1 MPSPRGQPALSF
13 LRSYVFHT
21 INQSCFE
28 WHKCCLLSKRSQSW
42 WCIKRYEDTNIP
54 SLFTKVLRVSSSQL
68 KREEHRTG
76 TQVQWVQKPVSIR
89 QIVSWSLSRNREEH
103 RIWAG
108 IQGYLFKY
116 SSKYSWF
123 RYVLKLR
130 CAIFLLNNSGF
141 LLWAWSFP
149 WINTNFK
156 YLELSMGSI
165 PAGLPTHRGE
175 NNTPVLT
182 LCLLSAHLIYLPLV
196 AVMGKTGSTQS
207 PEPTGITG
215 KRFKSGST
223 SVGNSLS
230 SPASYSSLRD
240 MSSKITGQQLICA
253 ISLKK
258 DLGEWF
264 RNKHLWEDWG
274 FFACKVGLSH
284 CFSLT
289 LSSSAMTHANEEHL
303 NSRKKN
309 PSGLSKSAELGE
321 REGKMYL
328 HSHHD
333 SHQSNKQLGFS

>member
-13 LRSYVFHT
+13 LCSYVFHT

-28 WHKCCLLSKRSQSW
+28 WHKCCLLSKRRQTW

-108 IQGYLFKY
+108 IQGCLFKY

-156 YLELSMGSI
+156 YLELSVGSI
-165 PAGLPTHRGE
+165 PASPHTPGWEQHPCAHFVPAECSPHLFTPCCCHGKDRKHSVPRAYRDHRE
-175 NNTPVLT
+175 
-182 LCLLSAHLIYLPLV
+182 
-196 AVMGKTGSTQS
+196 
-207 PEPTGITG
+207 
-215 KRFKSGST
+215 
-223 SVGNSLS
+223 
-230 SPASYSSLRD
+230 
-240 MSSKITGQQLICA
+240 KI
-253 ISLKK
+253 
-258 DLGEWF
+258 
-264 RNKHLWEDWG
+264 
-274 FFACKVGLSH
+274 
-284 CFSLT
+284 
-289 LSSSAMTHANEEHL
+289 
-303 NSRKKN
+303 
-309 PSGLSKSAELGE
+309 
-321 REGKMYL
+321 
-328 HSHHD
+328 
-333 SHQSNKQLGFS
+333 